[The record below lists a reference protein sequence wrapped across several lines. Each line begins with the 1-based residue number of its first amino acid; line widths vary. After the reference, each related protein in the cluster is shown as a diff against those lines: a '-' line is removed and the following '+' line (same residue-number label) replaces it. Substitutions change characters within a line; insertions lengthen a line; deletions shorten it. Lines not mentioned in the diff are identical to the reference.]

1 MIHVRNINFKELEFI
16 RILNIKNNESTPE
29 HKLNIERSN
38 TQNKNNFI
46 IKSNSINKEQYKQ
59 SPGYMGMKFIN
70 YYLLLFPPLMSL
82 EKWQKSYLLLF

>member
-1 MIHVRNINFKELEFI
+1 MIHERNINFKELEFI
-16 RILNIKNNESTPE
+16 RILNIKNNESTPQ
-29 HKLNIERSN
+29 HKLNID

-46 IKSNSINKEQYKQ
+46 MKSNSINKEQCKQ

-82 EKWQKSYLLLF
+82 ESGKNHTFYYTKP